1 MIETLMSTLEMVKK
15 NPSRT
20 AIKDMTKGLSYR
32 EVDIVTNRM
41 ANQIM
46 QKIGVNQRV
55 VVILPH
61 GINQI
66 LALIAILK
74 SNNCYVPKGG
84 ISRFFFR
91 YI

>member
-1 MIETLMSTLEMVKK
+1 
-15 NPSRT
+15 
-20 AIKDMTKGLSYR
+20 MTKGLSYR

-55 VVILPH
+55 VILPH

-66 LALIAILK
+66 LAIIAILK

>member
-1 MIETLMSTLEMVKK
+1 MIETLMSTLEMVRKK

-20 AIKDMTKGLSYR
+20 AIEDMTKGLSYR

-46 QKIGVNQRV
+46 QKIGVNRRV

-84 ISRFFFR
+84 ISRFFF
-91 YI
+91 